1 MGVAA
6 TLATQ
11 SLTFDR
17 IIMKITI
24 ARRRMSHVC
33 AFFLSIAMQPLSANA
48 QALSCGG
55 NVASVGESR
64 LSISQKCGEPA
75 ARETICI
82 PGKPEDR
89 YVSVPGSGLTR
100 VPFTPPCVPT
110 EEWTYHRG
118 PGNFLAIVRFEN
130 GVVESLR
137 DGERMR

>member
-6 TLATQ
+6 TPATQ
-11 SLTFDR
+11 SMTFDC

-24 ARRRMSHVC
+24 ARRRMIHVC
-33 AFFLSIAMQPLSANA
+33 AFFLSIALQPLCANA
-48 QALSCGG
+48 QTLSCGG
-55 NVASVGESR
+55 NVVSVGESR
-64 LSISQKCGEPA
+64 LSISQKCGDPA
-75 ARETICI
+75 VRELICI

-89 YVSVPGSGLTR
+89 YVGVPGSGLTR
-100 VPFTPPCVPT
+100 VPSTPPCVQM